1 MKHESETFLSYS
13 ICQNFQLQW
22 ACPAKK
28 KKKRKNP
35 SLLNLLLLWL
45 LIMQL
50 L

>member
-28 KKKRKNP
+28 KKKEKTP
-35 SLLNLLLLWL
+35 VF
-45 LIMQL
+45 
-50 L
+50 